1 MTTRSDAP
9 YSLEGKRV
17 WVAGH
22 RGMVGAAVVRRLAS
36 ERCEILTVG
45 RGEVDLRRQAE
56 VESWMKR
63 ARPQAVVLAAATV
76 GGILANDTRPAE
88 FLYDNLAIQTNI
100 IHAAKL
106 AEVEKLLF
114 LGSSC
119 SYPRLAEQ
127 PIREDALLT
136 GPLEP
141 TNEWYA
147 VAKIAG
153 IKMCQ
158 AYRRQYGCDFISAM
172 PTNLYGP
179 HDNYDL
185 TSSHVAAALLV
196 KAHQAKLERRS
207 ELEVWGTGMPRRE
220 FMYVDDLA
228 DALVFLVKNYSGEE
242 HVNVGLG
249 SDVTVRELAETVLR
263 VVGHGAQIRFDR
275 SKPDGTPRKLMDS
288 SRLAALGWKPKT
300 GLEDG
305 FRLAYAWY
313 LANERQLQAAS

>member
-1 MTTRSDAP
+1 M
-9 YSLEGKRV
+9 
-17 WVAGH
+17 
-22 RGMVGAAVVRRLAS
+22 M
-36 ERCEILTVG
+36 
-45 RGEVDLRRQAE
+45 
-56 VESWMKR
+56 R

-76 GGILANDTRPAE
+76 GGILANDTGPAE
-88 FLYDNLAIQTNI
+88 FLYDNLAIQTNV

-106 AEVEKLLF
+106 AGVEKLLF

-119 SYPRLAEQ
+119 IYPRLAEQ

-153 IKMCQ
+153 IKMCR

-196 KAHQAKLERRS
+196 EGARRS
-207 ELEVWGTGMPRRE
+207 SSARP
-220 FMYVDDLA
+220 
-228 DALVFLVKNYSGEE
+228 
-242 HVNVGLG
+242 
-249 SDVTVRELAETVLR
+249 
-263 VVGHGAQIRFDR
+263 
-275 SKPDGTPRKLMDS
+275 S
-288 SRLAALGWKPKT
+288 SRSGAPA
-300 GLEDG
+300 
-305 FRLAYAWY
+305 R
-313 LANERQLQAAS
+313 RAASSCMSTTSPTRWCSS